1 MVAPSEPGS
10 GFSADVEI
18 LVVRWSHPSSGRA
31 IVSARTDDV
40 TEVTL
45 AGFVGF
51 ARPGDRVR
59 VEGRWTTH
67 SRFGRQV
74 QVTSAAPLDPTGERA
89 VRRLL
94 QSAGLG
100 AASSRRLW
108 EAHGDQVLELMDRDA
123 GALLTSLP
131 RMPADRARVIAD
143 TWQDKRAFRGL
154 YLLLAEHGL
163 LRLLGRLRQAFG
175 DDPLPTL
182 RADPWLLVRFR
193 GVGLPDA
200 DAVASHLGVALTHPG
215 RDRGALVCALHAL
228 ATQGHTCAP
237 VDQVLWDTRR
247 RAGDHVDA
255 GALEAAATDGLIASA
270 GGYVWE
276 SSAARHELVCAQR
289 VAALLGAPAP
299 SVIDMPNDPVGSLT
313 TQQWLGVRRA
323 FGAGVSVV
331 CGGPGTGKT
340 FLVRAIARIAQ
351 AANWEVALCAPTGRA
366 ARRITQST
374 GLPAL
379 TAHRLLEWNRNDG
392 RAGPARDAN
401 YPLDVDLLLVDEAS
415 MLDNALAAAV
425 LAATRDGTRVIFVGD
440 PDQLPSVAPGRFLA
454 DLIASEVVPVTRL
467 TVVHRQAQRSQIV
480 HAAHAIN
487 RGELPTGASLDGP
500 GVLRDFFW
508 MPESNPSRLRQ
519 LVVDLVAQRLPAF
532 YDLDPLRDIL
542 VMAPAKKGPVGVR
555 ELNDAL
561 ARRLNPDGRPIPAS
575 RLRVGDKAMW
585 VANDEALD
593 LANGMMLLVE
603 DYDERERVV
612 VVRDEDER
620 VMSIPA
626 DRLQDL
632 VPGFVV
638 TAHKSQGGEAPV
650 ALTVLHPTQTNP
662 RLLMREMLYT
672 AVTRA
677 RQASIVAGDLG
688 AYRLCVSQ
696 VGAMRT
702 TGLVAA
708 LRAACAPLAAAA

>member
-1 MVAPSEPGS
+1 
-10 GFSADVEI
+10 
-18 LVVRWSHPSSGRA
+18 
-31 IVSARTDDV
+31 
-40 TEVTL
+40 
-45 AGFVGF
+45 
-51 ARPGDRVR
+51 
-59 VEGRWTTH
+59 
-67 SRFGRQV
+67 
-74 QVTSAAPLDPTGERA
+74 
-89 VRRLL
+89 
-94 QSAGLG
+94 
-100 AASSRRLW
+100 
-108 EAHGDQVLELMDRDA
+108 MDHDA
-123 GALLTSLP
+123 LALLSSLP
-131 RMPADRARVIAD
+131 RMPDDRARVIAD
-143 TWQDKRAFRGL
+143 TWREKRAFRGL

-163 LRLLGRLRQAFG
+163 LRLLGPLRQAFG
-175 DDPLPTL
+175 DDPLPSV

-193 GVGLPDA
+193 GVGLPAA
-200 DAVASHLGVALTHPG
+200 DAVAAQLGVPLTHPG
-215 RDRGALVCALHAL
+215 RDRGALVCALHSVA
-228 ATQGHTCAP
+228 AQGHTCVP
-237 VDQVLWDTRR
+237 VDQLLRDTRR
-247 RAGDHVDA
+247 RAGDHVDERT
-255 GALEAAATDGLIASA
+255 LQAAATDGLIATA
-270 GGYVWE
+270 AGYVWDAA
-276 SSAARHELVCAQR
+276 AARAELLCAQR
-289 VAALLGAPAP
+289 IAALMGAPAA
-299 SVIDMPNDPVGSLT
+299 SSIDIPDEPIGSLT
-313 TQQWLGVRRA
+313 DQQWLGVRRA
-323 FGAGVSVV
+323 FGSGVSVV

-379 TAHRLLEWNRNDG
+379 TAHRLLEWNRTDG

-415 MLDNALAAAV
+415 MLDTALAAAV

-454 DLIASEVVPVTRL
+454 DLIASRVVPVTRL

-500 GVLRDFFW
+500 DMLRDFFW
-508 MPESNPSRLRQ
+508 MPESNPARLRE
-519 LVVDLVAQRLPAF
+519 LVVELVAHRLPAF
-532 YDLDPLRDIL
+532 YDMDPLRDIL
-542 VMAPAKKGPVGVR
+542 VMAPAKKGPVGVL

-561 ARRLNPDGRPIPAS
+561 ARRLNPNGRPIPAS

-585 VANDEALD
+585 VANDEVLD

-603 DYDERERVV
+603 GYDDRDRVV

-626 DRLQDL
+626 DRLHDL

-650 ALTVLHPTQTNP
+650 ALTVLHPAQTNP

-708 LRAACAPLAAAA
+708 LRAACAPLSSAA